1 MIKAAVL
8 GSPIDHSLSPL
19 LHQLAYRELGI
30 SGEYSKLE
38 VPSGELSTFLASL
51 DDSWTGFSLTMPLKE
66 EIVDCVN
73 NVSPLSKKIRS
84 ANTLYRTSGE
94 WNATTTDVSGFIDSL
109 QSHGVEISG
118 NVVIIGAG
126 ATARAAAAACDASA
140 SHITIMARSSRGAD
154 EIFKSVDSTEMNFVS
169 WGDEESIQAA
179 QLIISTTPEGATDSL
194 IQIFPTKPDGIFFD
208 VLYKPW
214 PTQAL
219 ATWQAK
225 KGQVIDGL
233 DLLIHQAI
241 SQVEIFA
248 GLSVDRTPMAQ
259 LMRKAAFE
267 ALSSST

>member
-8 GSPIDHSLSPL
+8 GSPIVHSLSPL
-19 LHQLAYRELGI
+19 LHELAYRELGI

-38 VPSGELSTFLASL
+38 VRSGELSTFLTSL

-66 EIVDCVN
+66 EIINCVAE
-73 NVSPLSKKIRS
+73 VSPLSKKIRS
-84 ANTLYRTSGE
+84 ANTLYRTSGY
-94 WNATTTDVSGFIDSL
+94 WQATTTDVSGFIHSL
-109 QSHGVEISG
+109 QSHSVKCEG
-118 NVVIIGAG
+118 NVLIIGAG
-126 ATARAAAAACDASA
+126 ATARAAAAACDGWS
-140 SHITIMARSSRGAD
+140 SQITIMARSSRGAD
-154 EIFKSVDSTEMNFVS
+154 EILKSVDSAEMNFVS

-194 IQIFPTKPDGIFFD
+194 IQVFPTKPESVFFD

-219 ATWQAK
+219 LTWREN
-225 KGQVIDGL
+225 GGYVIDGL

-241 SQVEIFA
+241 SQVEIFTA
-248 GLSVDRTPMAQ
+248 SPIDRSSMAQ
-259 LMRKAAFE
+259 LMRKAALE